1 VPTFKQLFDR
11 NESWH
16 LSIIADSAL
25 VCTRANLEQIQ
36 FLLGHA
42 SIQTTERYLGS
53 RQNFQSGERSA
64 GAELCSIGGQASWRL
79 KCNVISRDLISH
91 RHAFRRTLHCQ
102 MASATD
108 TRSAVR
114 SIATESGP
122 PEVQISGVDLRPGV
136 LDLLRRQL

>member
-53 RQNFQSGERSA
+53 RQNFKEA
-64 GAELCSIGGQASWRL
+64 VNDRL
-79 KCNVISRDLISH
+79 GL
-91 RHAFRRTLHCQ
+91 
-102 MASATD
+102 D
-108 TRSAVR
+108 T
-114 SIATESGP
+114 
-122 PEVQISGVDLRPGV
+122 
-136 LDLLRRQL
+136 